1 MTCKLFPVVG
11 RHGVQ
16 LISIFNEPGRLDS
29 LNGDESQECLEIY
42 RTIADVFSVRLVAF
56 VREDDSL
63 TYALAV
69 EFFAKVRRSKEVLYL
84 ESWDG
89 LDKAPIKQD
98 RQNGSPNE
106 SAPST
111 VPETFASNP
120 NYSKSFGSN

>member
-1 MTCKLFPVVG
+1 M
-11 RHGVQ
+11 Q

-29 LNGDESQECLEIY
+29 LYGDESQECLEIY
-42 RTIADVFSVRLVAF
+42 RIIADVFSVRLVAI
-56 VREDDSL
+56 VRVDDSL

-69 EFFAKVRRSKEVLYL
+69 EFFAKVSRSKEVLFL

-106 SAPST
+106 SPPPT
-111 VPETFASNP
+111 VPETFPSNP
-120 NYSKSFGSN
+120 NYSKSFGTN